1 MKTTRVRFSI
11 AVAALAAFSAITPN
25 ASAAL
30 ITYTQGM
37 SGFTYNSDTISPAF
51 NSALGSGYTHLSF
64 ASASNT
70 NGASYSAD
78 VTFSTKVG
86 TFGGS
91 NTSQVNAGGEIGPYG
106 PSWDGILN
114 IDFNGSWVSTVG
126 FGLVEFDSPVEFIRV
141 YDTTNNLLATFN
153 HQLGTQF
160 SLFGIEATAGEQIGR
175 LELDGN
181 FFAIQD
187 IEYSDTNR
195 SQGVPDTSATFALL
209 AMGLGLMAAMRRGL
223 RVQR

>member
-11 AVAALAAFSAITPN
+11 AVAALAAFSALTPN

-37 SGFTYNSDTISPAF
+37 SGFTYNSDTVSPAF

-64 ASASNT
+64 AGASST
-70 NGASYSAD
+70 NGASYSSD

-91 NTSQVNAGGEIGPYG
+91 NTSQVNASNEIGPFG
-106 PSWDGILN
+106 SWDGTLN

-126 FGLVEFDSPVEFIRV
+126 FGLVFFDNPLESIRV
-141 YDTTNNLLATFN
+141 YDTTNNLLGVFNNQLAT
-153 HQLGTQF
+153 GF
-160 SLFGIEATAGEQIGR
+160 SLFGIQATAGEQIGR